1 LKNPLEN
8 TILLT
13 SRTFAFKNKWTID
26 LEFFDFNVEN
36 PNYEYFLLDFKNVY
50 SETRKKIN
58 KYVIL
63 PFISSQFGWV

>member
-13 SRTFAFKNKWTID
+13 SRTFVLKNKLTID
-26 LEFFDFNVEN
+26 LEFFFFNVKN
-36 PNYEYFLLDFKNVY
+36 PSYEYFLLVFKNVY

-58 KYVIL
+58 TYVIL